1 MSRPQGVEMKEAA
14 VGPDLIPALWA
25 PIPPAIHPRHADIN
39 AATTRWAHAYKV
51 GSPQLRGR
59 LVTQDIGRFAARIL
73 PQGDENVITLLSDF
87 VLWLFGVDDGHCEE
101 GTLGRRPGELTA
113 TLHELL
119 RIAQQ
124 PQAPML
130 VDDPLAAAL
139 RDLSRRVD
147 RHATPA
153 QATRWVDALRE
164 YFWSVVW
171 EAHHRAAGTVPSLSD
186 YTLMRLYDGATT
198 VVLPLLEMGHGYAL
212 DADERDHP
220 AVRAAGEMASFVIT
234 WDNDLL
240 SHHKEHHSG
249 DYYLNVIRVLEHE
262 TGCTTNQA
270 LATAVAQRDRVL
282 RLFLRLRTHLQ
293 AHAGPE
299 LCQYLDSLGQF
310 IRASQDW
317 GITSLRY
324 TTPDDPA
331 PLPSAF
337 RSEPT
342 DDSDDPL
349 DIPVIRE
356 WWSLLPAT
364 SHETVSAYLAPMTG
378 RLTHHQQEGFFG
390 VTT

>member
-1 MSRPQGVEMKEAA
+1 M
-14 VGPDLIPALWA
+14 GPDFIPALWA
-25 PIPPAIHPRHADIN
+25 PIPPAIHPRYADIN
-39 AATTRWAHAYKV
+39 NATARWAHAYRV

-59 LVTQDIGRFAARIL
+59 LVTQDIGLFAARIL
-73 PQGDENVITLLSDF
+73 PQGNEDVITLLSDF

-101 GTLGRRPGELTA
+101 GMLGRSPGELTA

-119 RIAQQ
+119 RIAQH

-130 VDDPLAAAL
+130 IDDPLASAL

-153 QATRWVDALRE
+153 QAARWVDALRE

-171 EAHHRAAGTVPSLSD
+171 EAHHRAAGTVPSLND

-198 VVLPLLEMGHGYAL
+198 VVLPLLEMGHCYAL
-212 DADERDHP
+212 NADERDHP

-240 SHHKEHHSG
+240 SHHKEHRSG
-249 DYYLNVIRVLEHE
+249 DYYLNVIRVLKHE
-262 TGCTTNQA
+262 TGCSTGQA

-282 RLFLRLRTHLQ
+282 RLFLRLRTQLQ
-293 AHAGPE
+293 AQAGPQ
-299 LCQYLDSLGQF
+299 LRQYLDSLGRF

-317 GITSLRY
+317 GISSLRY

-331 PLPSAF
+331 PLPSTFSNA
-337 RSEPT
+337 PT

-349 DIPVIRE
+349 DIPVISG
-356 WWSLLPAT
+356 WWSLLPAR
-364 SHETVSAYLAPMTG
+364 SRETVPACPAP
-378 RLTHHQQEGFFG
+378 
-390 VTT
+390 

>member
-1 MSRPQGVEMKEAA
+1 MDSPHGVEMEVAA
-14 VGPDLIPALWA
+14 VGPDFIPALWA
-25 PIPPAIHPRHADIN
+25 PVPPAIHPRYADIN
-39 AATTRWAHAYKV
+39 AATARWAHAYKV

-59 LVTQDIGRFAARIL
+59 LVTQDIGLFAARIL
-73 PQGDENVITLLSDF
+73 PDGDEDVITLLSDF

-101 GTLGRRPGELTA
+101 GALGRNPGELNA
-113 TLHELL
+113 ALHGLL

-124 PQAPML
+124 PGTPML
-130 VDDPLAAAL
+130 VDDSLAWAL
-139 RDLSRRVD
+139 RDLSRRIEG
-147 RHATPA
+147 HATPA
-153 QATRWVDALRE
+153 QTARWVDALRE

-171 EAHHRAAGTVPSLSD
+171 EAHHRSAGTVPSLND

-240 SHHKEHHSG
+240 SHHKEHRSG

-262 TGCTTNQA
+262 RGCTTGQA

-282 RLFLRLRTHLQ
+282 RLFLRLRTHLEAQ
-293 AHAGPE
+293 AGPE
-299 LCQYLDSLGQF
+299 LRQYLESLGRF

-317 GITSLRY
+317 GISSLRY

-331 PLPSAF
+331 PLPSTF
-337 RSEPT
+337 SSRPT
-342 DDSDDPL
+342 DDSDDAL
-349 DIPVIRE
+349 DIPVIAE
-356 WWSLLPAT
+356 WWSLLPAAT
-364 SHETVSAYLAPMTG
+364 HESVSACTAP
-378 RLTHHQQEGFFG
+378 
-390 VTT
+390 